1 MQQVNLY
8 LKELRPKFDP
18 FAARPLLIFTG
29 FFIGCLLLWA
39 GIAQSR
45 VTSMQAA
52 LDAAV
57 SDVRNEEAKLSRLK
71 VLGKPGDKI
80 QLEDS
85 TNQVRTALDNRE
97 FIKRLISSNTFGNDR
112 GFSVLLTALS
122 KAALKDLFLQEF
134 GVSAGGRDVYLHGLT
149 TRVDAVPEYIK
160 ILQQDA
166 AMANVNFGILKLLKT
181 ANGQIEF
188 SSGVWDEKIMGM
200 EQDDIAQ
207 SVPELGQSR

>member
-18 FAARPLLIFTG
+18 FAARPLLMFTG
-29 FFIGCLLLWA
+29 FFVCCLLLWA
-39 GIAQSR
+39 GFAHTR
-45 VTSMQAA
+45 VNNMQAVVDTVVA
-52 LDAAV
+52 
-57 SDVRNEEAKLSRLK
+57 DVRNEEAKLSRLK
-71 VLGKPGDKI
+71 VLGKPGDKT

-85 TNQVRTALDNRE
+85 ASQVRTAIDNRE

-122 KAALKDLFLQEF
+122 KAALKDLFLREF
-134 GVSAGGRDVYLHGLT
+134 GVAAGGRDVYLHGIT

-166 AMANVNFGILKLLKT
+166 AMAKVNFGVLKLLK
-181 ANGQIEF
+181 AAGGQIEF
-188 SSGVWDEKIMGM
+188 SSGLWDEQVMGAKPG
-200 EQDDIAQ
+200 DDPQAAAAT
-207 SVPELGQSR
+207 GQGR

>member
-18 FAARPLLIFTG
+18 FAARPLLMFTG

-71 VLGKPGDKI
+71 VLGKPGDKT